1 MFLKRLLCFGALASL
16 LLSTGC
22 EASFQASTAR
32 LSEPKLASEVDAKT
46 LRPTKMLDKVTPK
59 TGTIYA
65 TAKFSAAP
73 PGTKV
78 KMVFYFLDGGKRQ
91 IASDEV
97 SVQGAA
103 WVNLRVSPPHSGW
116 PQGKY
121 EVEFLL
127 NGKPA
132 EKINFTVDPDGAAS
146 PASKSPA
153 TAPPAAGSQAPA
165 KPAGE
170 QVKWMGDDK
179 YGFAFRAPAD
189 WRQRETKKGDY
200 LVNGPAGSP
209 SDGVVIIIQ
218 MIAKAPGSASL
229 MVEMK
234 NLLQQFDKL
243 PSGKLLKKG
252 EFAVA
257 GQQSPF
263 FIITYQAKGPGGK
276 MMEYAHT
283 QLGLERKKFILL
295 ISYAADPAIY
305 KKYLPVFQRMMDT
318 LKFREKE

>member
-1 MFLKRLLCFGALASL
+1 MFLKRLLLLGALAVLS
-16 LLSTGC
+16 LSTGC
-22 EASFQASTAR
+22 EASFQASTAS
-32 LSEPKLASEVDAKT
+32 LGELKLASEVDPKT
-46 LRPTKMLDKVTPK
+46 QRPTKVLDKVTVNS
-59 TGTIYA
+59 GTIYA
-65 TAKFSAAP
+65 TAKFSSAP
-73 PGTKV
+73 RGTKV

-97 SVQGAA
+97 SVEGAA
-103 WVNLRVSPPHSGW
+103 WVNLRVSPPSSGW
-116 PQGKY
+116 PPGKY

-127 NGKPA
+127 NGKPSQ
-132 EKINFTVDPDGAAS
+132 KTNFTVEPARAAAT
-146 PASKSPA
+146 PSPA
-153 TAPPAAGSQAPA
+153 TAPAPPAAASQAPA

-170 QVKWMGDDK
+170 QLKWMGDNK

-200 LVNGPAGSP
+200 LINGPAGST

-218 MIAKAPGSASL
+218 MLAKTPGSASL

-234 NLLQQFDKL
+234 NLLQQFAKL

-257 GQQSPF
+257 GKQSPF
-263 FIITYQAKGPGGK
+263 FIITYQAKGPDGK

-283 QLGLERKKFILL
+283 QLGLECKNVILL

-318 LKFREKE
+318 FKFREKE